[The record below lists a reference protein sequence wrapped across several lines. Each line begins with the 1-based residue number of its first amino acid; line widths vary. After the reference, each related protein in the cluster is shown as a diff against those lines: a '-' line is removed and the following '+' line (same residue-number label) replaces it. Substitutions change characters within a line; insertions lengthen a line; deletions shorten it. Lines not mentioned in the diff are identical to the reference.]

1 MRLIIRNGR
10 VVDPASGTDGIFDV
24 LIEGSRIT
32 ALGTAIVAAEAE
44 AIDATGLVVAPGFID
59 MHVHLRE
66 PGQTHKETIA
76 SGARAAAAGGFT
88 SICAMPNTSPAND
101 NAGITRFILE
111 RAARQAVVNVFPI
124 AALTVGLE
132 GSELTDMAVLAAAG
146 AIAFSDDGRS
156 IQNSGLMRRAMTAA
170 REIDALIT
178 DHCEDAAWA
187 GKGIMNEGPNATRFG
202 LSGIPAAAEDIMVA
216 RDLILSEALRVRI
229 HIAHLSTRGA
239 ARLVREAKR
248 RGVRV
253 TAEATPHHLL
263 LTDAELEP
271 RDPNFKMNPPLREA
285 ADVEALLTAVRDGTI
300 DVFATDHAP
309 HTQTEKAAG
318 IEAAPF
324 GIVGLETAVSLLL
337 DRLVHRGH
345 LTLDRFV
352 ALWSTNPAR
361 ILGLETKGR
370 IAPGA
375 DADLTLLDLNRPIV
389 VDSRSFRSQ
398 SRNTPFDGW
407 TLKGAPVRTI
417 VGGRLIPSEELS

>member
-10 VVDPASGTDGIFDV
+10 VVDPASGTDGVFDV

-124 AALTVGLE
+124 AALTVGLG
-132 GSELTDMAVLAAAG
+132 GSELTDMAALAAAG
-146 AIAFSDDGRS
+146 AIAFSDDGQS

-187 GKGIMNEGPNATRFG
+187 GKGIMNEGPNAARFG

-216 RDLILSEALRVRI
+216 RDLILSEALRARI

-309 HTQTEKAAG
+309 HAQTEKAAG

>member
-10 VVDPASGTDGIFDV
+10 VVDPASRTDGIFDV
-24 LIEGSRIT
+24 LIEDSRIA
-32 ALGTAIVAAEAE
+32 ALGTALVAGDAE

-88 SICAMPNTSPAND
+88 SICAMPNTFPAND
-101 NAGITRFILE
+101 NAGMTRFILE
-111 RAARQAVVNVFPI
+111 RAAQQAVVNVFPI
-124 AALTVGLE
+124 AALTVGL
-132 GSELTDMAVLAAAG
+132 GGIELTDMAALAAAG
-146 AIAFSDDGRS
+146 AIAFSDDGQS
-156 IQNSGLMRRAMTAA
+156 IQNAGLMRRAMTAA
-170 REIDALIT
+170 RELDALIT
-178 DHCEDAAWA
+178 DHCEDAALA
-187 GKGIMNEGPNATRFG
+187 GKGIMNEGPNAARFG
-202 LSGIPAAAEDIMVA
+202 LAGIPAAAEDVMVA
-216 RDLILSEALRVRI
+216 RDLILSEALGVRI

-239 ARLVREAKR
+239 ARLVREAKY
-248 RGVRV
+248 RGLRV

-271 RDPNFKMNPPLREA
+271 RDSNFKMKPPLREA
-285 ADVEALLTAVRDGTI
+285 ADVEALVAAVRDGTI

-309 HTQTEKAAG
+309 HAQAEKAAG
-318 IEAAPF
+318 IEASPF

-337 DRLVHRGH
+337 DRLVQRGH

-375 DADLTLLDLNRPIV
+375 DADLTLLDLDRPIV

-407 TLKGAPVRTI
+407 TLQGAPVRTI
-417 VGGRLIPSEELS
+417 VGGRLIPSEVPS